1 MFRWAG
7 IVLASV
13 SAVDASDIWVVN
25 VGGTSLAEQVAVQTC
40 SGLFNRDESVAG
52 ASFVLG
58 LRSQD
63 EQWLADLEGDST
75 KTTLSVTDYLKKC
88 LTSGVAKG
96 YIRYTSWDGNARQT
110 LPQVITLAGVL
121 DAVVLDDSVLSP
133 EGATLLRD
141 IATEWKDWSELS
153 ATQYMFETY
162 ASQTTGMSKTNPGWD
177 TSDVSQI
184 TDAKITHGAA
194 IFIFD
199 FVVKQKLFNFFL
211 LLGCVPLMAEH
222 TLTETMAANNPWP
235 KPVTVYGYDNTVSL
249 AGSIYEAETKCTSTH
264 NWGQVASDSASNMA
278 FYSRTA
284 PITSPP
290 PQNSETPQSY
300 DASKTYISFI
310 IGDGDNV
317 GYLVSS
323 RRTWM
328 EERVSKCQS
337 GEGCWPLLWSISPHL
352 PYMAPKMLQ
361 WYYNEALKTGND
373 FFVLPPSG
381 HTYSYPSEQS
391 EPDLSNFVK
400 LTEEDAKVIGTT
412 GTVAWEWYDSWHTA
426 MTNYFPKYAANNV
439 VTAGYA
445 VNVPYLMDTLVSWK
459 YNNFNVFGGKF
470 VLFRPHEW
478 RGTTGSSVPGIHDT
492 MLSVADMASQI
503 NNYPKGSVTHIYLTS
518 DGGGK
523 LQDLYDL
530 VAAFDSHVEVVSHNV
545 LTSMALAVDNYG
557 YKGSD
562 LQLGGRL
569 EPGEHLRSASGDI
582 TFDMQSDGNLVL
594 YNYGDIKWQTYTEG
608 KTGAY
613 AVFQTDYNFVLYDA
627 SGSPLWSSGIHS
639 GAARVT
645 LQDDGNLV
653 IYSSAGKALWA
664 TGTNLDAIVV

>member
-1 MFRWAG
+1 MG
-7 IVLASV
+7 
-13 SAVDASDIWVVN
+13 
-25 VGGTSLAEQVAVQTC
+25 
-40 SGLFNRDESVAG
+40 
-52 ASFVLG
+52 
-58 LRSQD
+58 
-63 EQWLADLEGDST
+63 
-75 KTTLSVTDYLKKC
+75 
-88 LTSGVAKG
+88 
-96 YIRYTSWDGNARQT
+96 
-110 LPQVITLAGVL
+110 
-121 DAVVLDDSVLSP
+121 
-133 EGATLLRD
+133 
-141 IATEWKDWSELS
+141 
-153 ATQYMFETY
+153 
-162 ASQTTGMSKTNPGWD
+162 
-177 TSDVSQI
+177 
-184 TDAKITHGAA
+184 
-194 IFIFD
+194 
-199 FVVKQKLFNFFL
+199 
-211 LLGCVPLMAEH
+211 
-222 TLTETMAANNPWP
+222 
-235 KPVTVYGYDNTVSL
+235 
-249 AGSIYEAETKCTSTH
+249 
-264 NWGQVASDSASNMA
+264 
-278 FYSRTA
+278 
-284 PITSPP
+284 
-290 PQNSETPQSY
+290 
-300 DASKTYISFI
+300 
-310 IGDGDNV
+310 
-317 GYLVSS
+317 
-323 RRTWM
+323 
-328 EERVSKCQS
+328 
-337 GEGCWPLLWSISPHL
+337 
-352 PYMAPKMLQ
+352 APKMLQ

-545 LTSMALAVDNYG
+545 LTSMALA
-557 YKGSD
+557 
-562 LQLGGRL
+562 
-569 EPGEHLRSASGDI
+569 
-582 TFDMQSDGNLVL
+582 L

-653 IYSSAGKALWA
+653 IYSSA
-664 TGTNLDAIVV
+664 